1 MIIIAIFSFLLSFF
15 LSWIIIKR
23 LGGRLLDIPNDR
35 SSHSRP
41 TPRGGG
47 IAITIT
53 ATLISVY
60 LSIFA
65 SPYDAPLSIYII
77 LLVAMATLGAFDD
90 FMNLSVPLRLAAQF
104 VIVLAG
110 IYFCFKNSNL
120 PFPILLALSLF
131 ATLGTLWLT
140 NLYNFMDGINGI
152 ATMQAIFICGSM
164 AFLLHYFKIDKG
176 TINLLLIVGF
186 ASAGFLFWNFPSA
199 KIFMGDSGSLFLGFA
214 FGLIAVKTSINSM
227 EIAIAWLIIMAVFIT
242 DATYTLFTRFL
253 TGQKFYLPHRSH
265 SYQKIAIKIGHTK
278 TTLLILM
285 INVAWLFPLALLS
298 AFNQINPLIALI
310 LAYLPLIVIA
320 AKLGA
325 GRNQ

>member
-1 MIIIAIFSFLLSFF
+1 MIIIAIFSFVLSFF
-15 LSWIIIKR
+15 LSWILIKQ

-35 SSHSRP
+35 SSHSLP

-53 ATLISVY
+53 ATLASVY

-65 SPYDAPLSIYII
+65 SPYAPLSIYII

-90 FMNLSVPLRLAAQF
+90 FMSLSVPLRLAAQLIF
-104 VIVLAG
+104 SLAG
-110 IYFCFKNSNL
+110 TYFCFKSANFPL
-120 PFPILLALSLF
+120 PILLALSLF
-131 ATLGTLWLT
+131 ATFGILWLT

-164 AFLLHYFKIDKG
+164 AIILHYFKIDKG
-176 TINLLLIVGF
+176 MINLLLILGF

-214 FGLIAVKTSINSM
+214 FGLIAVKTSVNSI

-242 DATYTLFTRFL
+242 DATYTLFVRFL

-285 INVAWLFPLALLS
+285 VNMVWLFPLALLS
-298 AFNQINPLIALI
+298 AFNQINPLIALT